1 MERMITVKGLLI
13 KDFYMIRS
21 QCIVVIIVE
30 FCLIIF
36 SGIFNV
42 PYMALMGI
50 LMLSNLPIN
59 LLSLDEKS
67 RFERFSQTM
76 PYSIKAHVTS
86 KYLISVMLTVPI
98 IVIYTLLTLLCCPS
112 YSSMNTSPEI
122 ILQTACYILALGFL
136 IPAVGMPLIFK
147 FGIEKGRTFYLFF
160 VGLITASF
168 TSSIIIFADEET
180 ASVIPSGKYTYL
192 ILIISLIL
200 LSFSYAISLAIYK
213 KKEF

>member
-21 QCIVVIIVE
+21 QFIVVIIAE
-30 FCLIIF
+30 FLLIIF

-42 PYMALMGI
+42 PCMALMGI

-98 IVIYTLLTLLCCPS
+98 MVIYTILTLLCCPF

-122 ILQTACYILALGFL
+122 ILQTACYILVLGFL

-147 FGIEKGRTFYLFF
+147 FGTEKEKMIYLFF
-160 VGLITASF
+160 VGLITASV
-168 TSSIIIFADEET
+168 TSFIIFADEET

-200 LSFSYAISLAIYK
+200 LSCSYAISLAIYK